1 VGHDEEHLFGSDL
14 LLAQPSVLPVA
25 NLCCHA
31 IDGFIAGQ
39 GAVHHGTAGRDCGT
53 RIAGQL
59 HPRAVDDG
67 EQLLKRERFFGDRDG
82 IHETSLNQRY

>member
-1 VGHDEEHLFGSDL
+1 
-14 LLAQPSVLPVA
+14 VA

-39 GAVHHGTAGRDCGT
+39 GPVHNRTAGGDCCP

-67 EQLLKRERFFGDRDG
+67 EQLLKSEWVSGDRDG